1 MNIYTSLYI
10 YLFEAR
16 NIESSLVYLLELNHL
31 EHLDVSINNFS
42 YSKIPK
48 FMGSMKQLRYLN
60 LSYMMPSLCGKVPD
74 ELGNLTNLQ
83 VLDLS
88 IVITDYEHHLFTHS
102 LKWVS
107 NLRQLRHLGLGGMN
121 LSQVNNLIDSLIE
134 PLPFVRVLDLSL
146 CSLLTTQLNLKNL
159 SIASHPISIR
169 KLVLNSNNLEG
180 KIPSFIQNLTS
191 LEYLDL
197 SLNNFG
203 TQIPLWLG
211 EHKSLVHLDLGDAGF
226 TSVEGGD
233 IWSVVSNLHNLT
245 YLDISRTFLTLNFS
259 SDWVPPFQ
267 LQTFSARTC
276 RINGPF
282 PQWLKTQKSLSY
294 LALSNAGIHGPLP
307 KWFHEMQSLTD
318 VYLGNNQIT
327 GCLIFP
333 INFVSFYLFNNSLSC
348 QYMMNTSRRTK
359 INYHAGT
366 FVKLSDNFISGQFL
380 EHLYHEMPNVALL
393 DLSNNQINGSIPKSM
408 CQFTLLSYLMLR
420 KNRLSGTIPRCLGES
435 SDLQFVD
442 LAFNNLSGDIP
453 CFRVAHVGWSFSSLD
468 FVSLSDNMLSGRI
481 PSCLANLSNLEVL
494 DVGENNL
501 SGEIPT
507 FITRVNVPGLQILR
521 LRNNKLEGSI
531 PEQLCSLSKLQ
542 ILDLGHN
549 YLTGIIPSCLSNLT
563 EMNLRHPSVFGFNR
577 MADVN
582 EIIKGTDR
590 EYTKTIGFM
599 VNIDLSCNKLIGS
612 IPEKITNLPSL
623 VGLNLSYNQL
633 SGHIP
638 GSIGGLKSL
647 ESLDLSRNKLH
658 GTIPTSLGAISPL
671 EFLDLSYNNLSG
683 QIPTGNQLQTLND
696 PLSYAGNPYLC
707 GDPLSKKCKSNH
719 DSTNGSSGAQ
729 NNEDEE
735 SEDKHE
741 TMWFYLVVMSGFAT
755 GFWCVVGTLFLNKSW
770 RHAFFRRVEF
780 VQDWLYVAVVVRV
793 PKLMRRF
800 I

>member
-1 MNIYTSLYI
+1 MGKLQIYYLLTIILFFVFFIDNMKLCGCGMYSNSSHLLKLGCKPAERKALLDFKSSVTFYDQFVSSSWEGEDCCSWRRVKCNPTTGHVVELRLHGNYSMNIYTSLYI

-48 FMGSMKQLRYLN
+48 FMGSMKQL
-60 LSYMMPSLCGKVPD
+60 
-74 ELGNLTNLQ
+74 
-83 VLDLS
+83 
-88 IVITDYEHHLFTHS
+88 
-102 LKWVS
+102 
-107 NLRQLRHLGLGGMN
+107 
-121 LSQVNNLIDSLIE
+121 
-134 PLPFVRVLDLSL
+134 
-146 CSLLTTQLNLKNL
+146 
-159 SIASHPISIR
+159 
-169 KLVLNSNNLEG
+169 
-180 KIPSFIQNLTS
+180 
-191 LEYLDL
+191 
-197 SLNNFG
+197 
-203 TQIPLWLG
+203 
-211 EHKSLVHLDLGDAGF
+211 
-226 TSVEGGD
+226 
-233 IWSVVSNLHNLT
+233 
-245 YLDISRTFLTLNFS
+245 
-259 SDWVPPFQ
+259 
-267 LQTFSARTC
+267 
-276 RINGPF
+276 
-282 PQWLKTQKSLSY
+282 
-294 LALSNAGIHGPLP
+294 
-307 KWFHEMQSLTD
+307 
-318 VYLGNNQIT
+318 
-327 GCLIFP
+327 
-333 INFVSFYLFNNSLSC
+333 
-348 QYMMNTSRRTK
+348 
-359 INYHAGT
+359 
-366 FVKLSDNFISGQFL
+366 
-380 EHLYHEMPNVALL
+380 
-393 DLSNNQINGSIPKSM
+393 
-408 CQFTLLSYLMLR
+408 
-420 KNRLSGTIPRCLGES
+420 RLSGTIPRCLGES